1 MKTTRKPSPI
11 QTPAWANQFINLCG
25 LLAETCSD
33 SDAANQSAILALG
46 CVADLGNVNGDA
58 YTAAMKAT
66 REFVSSA
73 AWDVRVRRA
82 YNATPW
88 RNDEFPASMV
98 AVQHEANAQRAA
110 ARAALELAL
119 REFRPSLR
127 LTVA

>member
-11 QTPAWANQFINLCG
+11 QTPAWATQFITLCG

-33 SDAANQSAILALG
+33 SDAATQSAILSLG
-46 CVADLGNVNGDA
+46 CMADLANVNGDA
-58 YTAAMKAT
+58 YSEAAAAT
-66 REFVSSA
+66 RQFVVSA

-98 AVQHEANAQRAA
+98 AAQHESNAQRAA
-110 ARAALELAL
+110 ARAALEAAL
-119 REFRPSLR
+119 RELRPSLR
-127 LTVA
+127 LS